1 MKRILALTIL
11 IISFTACNDDLKN
24 ENAAL
29 KLELEELKSQDLEK
43 DQDLNDFAG
52 TFAAVQENLK
62 AIREREESIRNARE
76 GGLENAQV
84 ARDQVLE
91 DIEAI
96 NGIIEKNKEL
106 IADLQKKL
114 GNSKSESKKYL
125 KMVENLNRQ
134 IEAKDEQIIVL
145 KDDLANLN
153 FKMDQ
158 LNSKVGVLT
167 EASMAQRKL
176 IENQTDVINTAYYTI
191 GTYKELKA
199 AGIVNKEGGFIG
211 IGRTETI
218 TNDFNKEY
226 FTQIDIR
233 ETTTIPIEGGRK
245 KVELLSNHSSNSF
258 VYEQDGE
265 SIVAISISNSGE
277 FWKNSKYLVILLD

>member
-258 VYEQDGE
+258 VYKQDGE

>member
-1 MKRILALTIL
+1 MKRILALTLL

>member
-1 MKRILALTIL
+1 MQRILALIL
-11 IISFTACNDDLKN
+11 VTMTFGACNDDIKK

-43 DQDLNDFAG
+43 DQDLEDFSG

-62 AIREREESIRNARE
+62 VIREREESIRTARE
-76 GGLENAQV
+76 GGLENVQM
-84 ARDQVLE
+84 ARDQVLQ

-106 IADLQKKL
+106 VAELRKKL
-114 GNSKSESKKYL
+114 GSSTSESKKYL
-125 KMVENLNRQ
+125 KMVDNLNRQ
-134 IEAKDEQIIVL
+134 IEAKDEQILIL

-158 LNSKVGVLT
+158 LNSKVGILT
-167 EASMAQRKL
+167 EASLAQRRL
-176 IENQTDVINTAYYTI
+176 IVNQTEAINTAYYTI

-218 TNDFNKEY
+218 ADDFNKEF
-226 FTQIDIR
+226 FTQIDVR
-233 ETTTIPIEGGRK
+233 ETNTIPIEGGSK
-245 KVELLSNHSSNSF
+245 KVELLSNHSSASF
-258 VYEQDGE
+258 VYTKDGE
-265 SIVAISISNSGE
+265 LTVAISISNSGE

>member
-1 MKRILALTIL
+1 
-11 IISFTACNDDLKN
+11 
-24 ENAAL
+24 
-29 KLELEELKSQDLEK
+29 
-43 DQDLNDFAG
+43 
-52 TFAAVQENLK
+52 
-62 AIREREESIRNARE
+62 
-76 GGLENAQV
+76 
-84 ARDQVLE
+84 
-91 DIEAI
+91 
-96 NGIIEKNKEL
+96 
-106 IADLQKKL
+106 
-114 GNSKSESKKYL
+114 
-125 KMVENLNRQ
+125 
-134 IEAKDEQIIVL
+134 
-145 KDDLANLN
+145 
-153 FKMDQ
+153 MDQ

-258 VYEQDGE
+258 VYKQDGE

>member
-1 MKRILALTIL
+1 MKRILALTLL

-258 VYEQDGE
+258 VYKQDGE

>member
-1 MKRILALTIL
+1 MKRILAFIILTI
-11 IISFTACNDDLKN
+11 TMGACNNDIKK

-29 KLELEELKSQDLEK
+29 KQELEELKSQDLEK
-43 DQDLNDFAG
+43 DQDLDDFAG
-52 TFAAVQENLK
+52 TFAQVQANLK
-62 AIREREESIRNARE
+62 SIREREESIRIARE
-76 GGLENAQV
+76 EGLENAQV
-84 ARDQVLE
+84 AREQILE

-96 NGIIEKNKEL
+96 NDIIEKNKEL
-106 IADLQKKL
+106 IADLKKKL
-114 GNSKSESKKYL
+114 GSSKSESKKYL

-134 IEAKDEQIIVL
+134 IEAKDEQILVL

-158 LNSKVGVLT
+158 LNSKVGILT
-167 EASMAQRKL
+167 EASLAQRRL
-176 IENQTDVINTAYYTI
+176 IENQTEAINAAYYTI
-191 GTYKELKA
+191 GTFKELKE

-218 TNDFNKEY
+218 ADDFNKEY

-233 ETTTIPIEGGRK
+233 ETNSIPIEGGRE
-245 KVELLSNHSSNSF
+245 KVELLSNHSTESY
-258 VYEQDGE
+258 VYEKDGE
-265 SIVAISISNSGE
+265 LTTAISISNSGE

>member
-1 MKRILALTIL
+1 MKRILALTLL

-114 GNSKSESKKYL
+114 GNSKSESKKYH

-258 VYEQDGE
+258 VYKQDGE

>member
-1 MKRILALTIL
+1 MKRILAFIILTITL
-11 IISFTACNDDLKN
+11 GACNEDIKK

-29 KLELEELKSQDLEK
+29 KQELEELKSQDLEK
-43 DQDLNDFAG
+43 DQDLDEFAG

-76 GGLENAQV
+76 GGLENTQV

-96 NGIIEKNKEL
+96 NDIIEKNKEL
-106 IADLQKKL
+106 IADLKKKL
-114 GNSKSESKKYL
+114 GGSKSESKKYL

-134 IEAKDEQIIVL
+134 IEAKDEQILVL

-167 EASMAQRKL
+167 EASLAQRRL
-176 IENQTDVINTAYYTI
+176 IENQTEALNTAYYTI
-191 GTYKELKA
+191 GTYKELKE

-218 TNDFNKEY
+218 ADDFNKEY

-233 ETTTIPIEGGRK
+233 ETNSIPIEGGRK
-245 KVELLSNHSSNSF
+245 KVEILSNHSSESY
-258 VYEQDGE
+258 VYQKDGE
-265 SIVAISISNSGE
+265 LTTAISISNLGE

>member
-1 MKRILALTIL
+1 MKRILALTLL

-43 DQDLNDFAG
+43 DQDLDDFAG

-62 AIREREESIRNARE
+62 AIRDREESIRNARE

-106 IADLQKKL
+106 IAELQKKL
-114 GNSKSESKKYL
+114 GSSKSESKKYL

-134 IEAKDEQIIVL
+134 IEAKDEQILVL

-158 LNSKVGVLT
+158 LNSKVGILT
-167 EASMAQRKL
+167 EASMAQRRL
-176 IENQTDVINTAYYTI
+176 IENQTDAINTAYYTI
-191 GTYKELKA
+191 GTYKELKE

-218 TNDFNKEY
+218 ADDFNKEY

-233 ETTTIPIEGGRK
+233 ETTTIPIEGGRE
-245 KVELLSNHSSNSF
+245 KVELLSNHSSNSY
-258 VYEQDGE
+258 VYKQDGE
-265 SIVAISISNSGE
+265 LTVAISISNSGE